1 MKKTTTV
8 KKSSKITANNLTTK
22 KQTAIIIAYA
32 GEKYPDI
39 WKKTFKQ
46 AQNNSVVVKLH
57 NRKNFSYMKNSSDIA
72 YEIATV
78 VNISITQRM
87 IHQFSDDYLND
98 THTWVKGFNNTEALK
113 GVNYITLIGWTA
125 KDEHQAS
132 YGYTILDRHPVVI
145 LASGQG
151 KLTDQVYWKTP
162 DLAKKHQDQN
172 FDKLITKAE
181 NN

>member
-1 MKKTTTV
+1 MYTV
-8 KKSSKITANNLTTK
+8 PTKLQGKWYSMDKNRRTYSKDDNQLREIEFGSHTLTTEDH
-22 KQTAIIIAYA
+22 Q
-32 GEKYPDI
+32 
-39 WKKTFKQ
+39 
-46 AQNNSVVVKLH
+46 
-57 NRKNFSYMKNSSDIA
+57 
-72 YEIATV
+72 YEIH
-78 VNISITQRM
+78 IPDKEYFEKH
-87 IHQFSDDYLND
+87 HQFSDDYLND

>member
-32 GEKYPDI
+32 GKKYPDI

-87 IHQFSDDYLND
+87 IRQFS
-98 THTWVKGFNNTEALK
+98 
-113 GVNYITLIGWTA
+113 
-125 KDEHQAS
+125 S
-132 YGYTILDRHPVVI
+132 
-145 LASGQG
+145 
-151 KLTDQVYWKTP
+151 
-162 DLAKKHQDQN
+162 
-172 FDKLITKAE
+172 ITKIRKLVHLTLK
-181 NN
+181 

>member
-1 MKKTTTV
+1 MMKKIISIGLISLLSCTMLTACSNAQNNNSSSSNEKTTTV
-8 KKSSKITANNLTTK
+8 KKSSKITTNNLTTK
-22 KQTAIIIAYA
+22 KQTAITIAYA

-87 IHQFSDDYLND
+87 IQRFSSSIRIRKLDLLM
-98 THTWVKGFNNTEALK
+98 LK
-113 GVNYITLIGWTA
+113 
-125 KDEHQAS
+125 
-132 YGYTILDRHPVVI
+132 
-145 LASGQG
+145 
-151 KLTDQVYWKTP
+151 
-162 DLAKKHQDQN
+162 
-172 FDKLITKAE
+172 
-181 NN
+181 